1 LLLKNAVDKFHI
13 HYEKNRLWEN
23 TRWLG
28 VPIWKLPFD
37 AFVIQD
43 LIYKIRPN
51 IIIEAGTGK
60 GGSSVFYASIQ
71 KLLDIKD
78 RNVITIDI
86 KDNMFVADYLN
97 LNIVPLKG
105 SSLNPDILKFV
116 DLYALPE
123 LTTMVILDSWHSYDH
138 VLEEMKIYS
147 NYVSVGSYM
156 IVEDSHVSGHP
167 IKWEWG
173 DEGPYEAIEDFIKNN
188 NNFTIDKSCEKFI
201 MTFNPSGY
209 LLKTGDR

>member
-1 LLLKNAVDKFHI
+1 LILKNAVDIFHI

-86 KDNMFVADYLN
+86 KDNLFVADYLN

-116 DLYALPE
+116 DLYTLPE

-167 IKWEWG
+167 IKWEW
-173 DEGPYEAIEDFIKNN
+173 DDGPYEAIEEFIKNN